1 MDLRGLNG
9 ITFKKMIGEYLLY
22 DEVCLFSRIYNNRFL
37 FKKTESSDDLG
48 LSEETPYPCAKP

>member
-9 ITFKKMIGEYLLY
+9 ITYKKMTGKYLLNNV
-22 DEVCLFSRIYNNRFL
+22 VCFFFRIYDNRFL
-37 FKKTESSDDLG
+37 IKKTASSDDLG